1 MHMSINTN
9 SSLSKLS
16 DTGQTV
22 ANADDDIRGR
32 NVKAKDGS
40 DLGTVDDLL
49 IDDQERKVRFL
60 RVEHGG
66 FLGFGD
72 TKSFIPVDAI
82 TRITKDDVF
91 IDRSR
96 EQVAAAPRYD
106 PDLVSQLGFYGDL
119 YGHYGFVPFWG
130 LGYAYPGYP
139 YYK

>member
-1 MHMSINTN
+1 MSLNMN
-9 SSLSKLS
+9 SSLSRLS

-32 NVKAKDGS
+32 KVKAKDGE

-66 FLGFGD
+66 FLGFGE

-119 YGHYGFVPFWG
+119 YGHYGIMPFWG

>member
-1 MHMSINTN
+1 MSLNPN

-32 NVKAKDGS
+32 NVKAKDGE

-49 IDDQERKVRFL
+49 IDDQEGKVRFL

-66 FLGFGD
+66 FLGFGEA
-72 TKSFIPVDAI
+72 KSFIPVDAI

-106 PDLVSQLGFYGDL
+106 PDLVSQLGFYGEL
-119 YGHYGFVPFWG
+119 YGHYGILPFWG